1 MTAYRQQA
9 LACASALAQGP
20 RRVRDLRPDIPDAP
34 KILQHNH
41 YGWFDRAERG
51 IYQLTAAGRTALT
64 RWPQTR
70 ETVHESGD
78 VIQG

>member
-20 RRVRDLRPDIPDAP
+20 RRVRDLKPANPDAA
-34 KILQHNH
+34 KILLHNV

-51 IYQLTAAGRTALT
+51 VYVLTDAGRAALK
-64 RWPQTR
+64 RWPQR
-70 ETVHESGD
+70 LGD
-78 VIQG
+78 LADTADVTP